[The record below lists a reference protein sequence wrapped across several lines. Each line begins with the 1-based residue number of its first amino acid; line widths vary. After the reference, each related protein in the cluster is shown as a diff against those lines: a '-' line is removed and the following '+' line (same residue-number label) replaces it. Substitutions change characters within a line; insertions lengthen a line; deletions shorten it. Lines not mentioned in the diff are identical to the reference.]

1 MAAIVYLPCYPEL
14 GADGR
19 DRILAA
25 LQAAASLGA
34 DDCPDLA
41 GPAAG
46 ARTGTAAPLR
56 PPVT

>member
-25 LQAAASLGA
+25 LWAA
-34 DDCPDLA
+34 D
-41 GPAAG
+41 
-46 ARTGTAAPLR
+46 
-56 PPVT
+56 